1 MEFAKRLD
9 TVPPYLFV
17 EISRKIAAKKA
28 EGIEVISFGIGDPDI
43 PTPTKVVDELRRT
56 SLDVPNHRYPE
67 TDGLPEF
74 RKAVAD
80 WYKSRFGI
88 AVDSNKEVLPLIGA
102 KEGIGHASLCF
113 INPGD
118 IALVPDPG
126 YPVYSVGTWFA
137 GGECHWMPLIEEN
150 GWLPDLSSI
159 PADVAKRSKVMWLN
173 YPNNP
178 TGAVADVG
186 YFKEVIEFAKSHDIA
201 VMHDACYTE
210 VAYDGYKPLSF
221 LEVSGAM
228 EVGLEFHSLSK
239 SYNMTGWR
247 VGMAVGNADM
257 IEALMVVKSNL
268 DSGIPNAVQYMGIE
282 AMNITDEEIDQ
293 RNAVYQSRRDRV
305 VQTLNKIGL
314 EVEPPKASLYVWVR
328 VPNGYTSAEF
338 AELLLEERDVVV
350 TAGNGY
356 GPSGEGY
363 VRLSLTISES
373 DLTEG
378 LRRIEGWEIPFK
390 KLKLLSYLLR

>member
-43 PTPTKVVDELRRT
+43 PTPTKVVDEVRRT

-88 AVDSNKEVLPLIGA
+88 VVDSNKEVLPLIGA

-159 PADVAKRSKVMWLN
+159 PADVAKRAKVMWLN

-186 YFKEVIEFAKSHDIA
+186 YFKEVIEFAKAHDIA

-221 LEVSGAM
+221 LEISGAM

-373 DLTEG
+373 DLNEG
-378 LRRIEGWEIPFK
+378 LRRIEGWEIP
-390 KLKLLSYLLR
+390 LKN

>member
-1 MEFAKRLD
+1 MKFAKRLD

-17 EISRKIAAKKA
+17 EISRKIAAKKR

-43 PTPTKVVDELRRT
+43 PTPTKVVEELRRT
-56 SLDVPNHRYPE
+56 SLDSPNHRYPE

-74 RKAVAD
+74 RNAVAA
-80 WYKSRFGI
+80 WYNKRFGI
-88 AVDSNKEVLPLIGA
+88 TVDADKEVLPLIGA

-137 GGECHWMPLIEEN
+137 GGECHWMPLIEEI
-150 GWLPDLSSI
+150 GWLPDLSAI
-159 PADVAKRSKVMWLN
+159 PPDVAAKSKVMWLN

-178 TGAVADVG
+178 TGAVADEG
-186 YFKEVIEFAKSHDIA
+186 YLKEVVEFAKANDIA

-221 LEVSGAM
+221 LEIPGAM

-247 VGMAVGNADM
+247 VGMAVGNSEM
-257 IEALMVVKSNL
+257 IDALMVVKSNL

-282 AMNITDEEIDQ
+282 AMNITEEEIDE
-293 RNAVYQSRRDRV
+293 RNAIYQGRRDRV
-305 VQTLNKIGL
+305 VETLNKIGL

-328 VPNGYTSAEF
+328 IPEGYSSAEF

-373 DLTEG
+373 DLNEG
-378 LRRIEGWEIPFK
+378 LRRIEGWEIPK
-390 KLKLLSYLLR
+390 KI

>member
-1 MEFAKRLD
+1 MKFAKRLD

-17 EISRKIAAKKA
+17 EISRKIAAKKR

-43 PTPTKVVDELRRT
+43 PTPTKVVEELRRT
-56 SLDVPNHRYPE
+56 SLDSPNHRYPE

-74 RKAVAD
+74 RNAVAA
-80 WYKSRFGI
+80 WYNKRFGI
-88 AVDSNKEVLPLIGA
+88 TVDADKEVLPLIGA

-150 GWLPDLSSI
+150 GWLPDLSAV
-159 PADVAKRSKVMWLN
+159 PPDVAAKSKVMWLN

-178 TGAVADVG
+178 TGAVADEG
-186 YFKEVIEFAKSHDIA
+186 YLKEVVEFAKANDIA

-221 LEVSGAM
+221 LEIPGAM

-247 VGMAVGNADM
+247 VGMAVGNSEM
-257 IEALMVVKSNL
+257 IDALMVVKSNL

-282 AMNITDEEIDQ
+282 AMNITEEEIDE
-293 RNAVYQSRRDRV
+293 RNAIYQGRRDRV
-305 VQTLNKIGL
+305 VETLNKIGL

-328 VPNGYTSAEF
+328 IPEGYSSAEF

-373 DLTEG
+373 DLNEG
-378 LRRIEGWEIPFK
+378 LRRIEGWEIPK
-390 KLKLLSYLLR
+390 KI

>member
-1 MEFAKRLD
+1 MKFAKRLD

-17 EISRKIAAKKA
+17 EISRKIAAKKR

-43 PTPTKVVDELRRT
+43 PTPTKVVEELRRT
-56 SLDVPNHRYPE
+56 SLDSPKHRYPE
-67 TDGLPEF
+67 TDGVPEF
-74 RKAVAD
+74 RNAVAA
-80 WYKSRFGI
+80 WYNKRFGI
-88 AVDSNKEVLPLIGA
+88 TVDADKEVLPLIGA

-150 GWLPDLSSI
+150 GWLPDLSDI
-159 PADVAKRSKVMWLN
+159 PSDVAAKSKVMWLN

-178 TGAVADVG
+178 TGAVADEG
-186 YFKEVIEFAKSHDIA
+186 YLKEVVEFAKANDIA

-221 LEVSGAM
+221 LEIPGAM
-228 EVGLEFHSLSK
+228 EVGIEFHSLSK

-247 VGMAVGNADM
+247 VGMAVGNSEM
-257 IEALMVVKSNL
+257 IDALMVVKSNL

-282 AMNITDEEIDQ
+282 AMNITEEEINE
-293 RNAVYQSRRDRV
+293 RNSIYQSRRDRV
-305 VQTLNKIGL
+305 VETLNKIGL

-328 VPNGYTSAEF
+328 IPEGYSSAEF

-373 DLTEG
+373 DLNEG
-378 LRRIEGWEIPFK
+378 LRRIEGWEIPK
-390 KLKLLSYLLR
+390 KI

>member
-1 MEFAKRLD
+1 MKFAKRLD

-17 EISRKIAAKKA
+17 EISRKIAAKKR

-43 PTPTKVVDELRRT
+43 PTPTKVVEELRRT
-56 SLDVPNHRYPE
+56 SLDSPNHRYPE

-74 RKAVAD
+74 RNAVAA
-80 WYKSRFGI
+80 WYNKRFGI
-88 AVDSNKEVLPLIGA
+88 TVDADKEVLPLIGA

-150 GWLPDLSSI
+150 GWLPDLSAI
-159 PADVAKRSKVMWLN
+159 PSDVAAKSKVMWLN

-178 TGAVADVG
+178 TGAVADEG
-186 YFKEVIEFAKSHDIA
+186 YLKEVVEFAKANDIA

-221 LEVSGAM
+221 LEIPGAM

-247 VGMAVGNADM
+247 VGMAVGNSEM
-257 IEALMVVKSNL
+257 IDALMVVKSNL

-282 AMNITDEEIDQ
+282 AMNITEEEIDE
-293 RNAVYQSRRDRV
+293 RNSIYQGRRDRV
-305 VQTLNKIGL
+305 VETLNKIGL

-328 VPNGYTSAEF
+328 IPEGYSSAEF

-373 DLTEG
+373 DLNEG
-378 LRRIEGWEIPFK
+378 LRRIEGWEIPK
-390 KLKLLSYLLR
+390 KI

>member
-178 TGAVADVG
+178 TGAVADDS
-186 YFKEVIEFAKSHDIA
+186 YFKEVIEFAKAHDIA

-221 LEVSGAM
+221 LEIPGAM

-378 LRRIEGWEIPFK
+378 LRRIEGWEIP
-390 KLKLLSYLLR
+390 LKN